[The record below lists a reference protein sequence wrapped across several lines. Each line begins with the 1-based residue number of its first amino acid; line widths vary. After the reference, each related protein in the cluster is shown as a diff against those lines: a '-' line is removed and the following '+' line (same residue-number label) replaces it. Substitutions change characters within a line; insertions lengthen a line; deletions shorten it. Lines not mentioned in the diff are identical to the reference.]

1 MVPVPWRDDLQLPK
15 KLKFGYYRTDECEY
29 FIVGRSQK
37 LTVLVL
43 PVSPACQRAVDM
55 TIKAL
60 QEAGHECVEVKIPD
74 ITKSLELFVAMSSSD
89 AFEGLMSHIEVDPV
103 EG

>member
-1 MVPVPWRDDLQLPK
+1 M
-15 KLKFGYYRTDECEY
+15 
-29 FIVGRSQK
+29 IVSYISNRELELMK
-37 LTVLVL
+37 AVL

-55 TIKAL
+55 SIKAL

-74 ITKSLELFVAMSSSD
+74 ITKSLELFVAMSSAD
-89 AFEGLMSHIEVDPV
+89 AFEGLLSHIEVDPV

>member
-1 MVPVPWRDDLQLPK
+1 MWVLHCHRQ
-15 KLKFGYYRTDECEY
+15 DE
-29 FIVGRSQK
+29 

-55 TIKAL
+55 SIKAL